1 MANFKQ
7 NLLIL
12 LENDTDNRTSSPQL
26 YKIERGSGNGLY
38 LYLICICFCE
48 KCTRDHSRKVYILI
62 DNLLVKKQILYET
75 LLVKISFFTISFS

>member
-1 MANFKQ
+1 MVADMWN
-7 NLLIL
+7 
-12 LENDTDNRTSSPQL
+12 S
-26 YKIERGSGNGLY
+26 RGSGNGLY

-62 DNLLVKKQILYET
+62 DNLLVKKQLLYET